1 MLSSFLSIVDS
12 VLTLDEGYSRK
23 DIISGDLVVID
34 GNLNKDVAG
43 RITGTA
49 ALACICSADKNKKF
63 YIIIGKHKIELQGS
77 MDMNP
82 KPLSVVNPNH
92 TTVRVTNDQNRYFE
106 MRFNDAMSFS
116 AWLPKLGEVLAE
128 SMCNEVLSSHHTAN
142 SIACLN
148 MRRCIHTCELL
159 TSPSKTYVRRVSE
172 IYGIRRKLMEV
183 MGTLRS
189 NPCDVNIKDLRS
201 LKELCWK
208 YPEMQSDPDMKFLL
222 ERMPSDRYSSEDL
235 QVILKDILYADSGEG
250 SHLACAHVY
259 HGTSS
264 ADLHN
269 QDTSLAV
276 VRAVLVQDA
285 HVPVSSDGLSD
296 LNRPTVDGQQESGD
310 QNSTASS
317 VTAPS
322 TANTDT
328 TTHVSVP
335 VHRKSRIVL
344 NGVEIQ
350 SSARSPSSA
359 GKALS
364 KQIKIKSKF
373 TTPAQIRK
381 EVARPK
387 TKTPPSNKKILLSDV
402 QYNVSPLPNSA
413 ISVLSSPVPAST
425 LASERTP
432 VRTPVAPLS
441 AMKPSSGKV
450 FTPVAAQ
457 LDKENLPTPH
467 KNVTPMTMPRSALK
481 KPSSTGKS
489 TQHKLTF
496 AANLDDSGDILQSAA
511 ILEEQTVPIQV
522 NSEHETMPFSSI
534 LAMEIV
540 PELIAP
546 VESTF
551 NTPMHHFMSKVPFAS
566 PTATQD
572 LVQNVAN
579 LFEDAVMYNVTAPH
593 NPELLTFTQGIYGS
607 PQPLPVMTRS
617 TGIIDYAL
625 NQFHQKRVAT
635 SIEKL
640 KTEACTEDSTG
651 TFDVDSQVAEPT
663 VESFVEPLA
672 LEVFPTIESS
682 VEASVSVPPV
692 SLEFLTA
699 PIATPARAPPVPL
712 DRPLSPPTTTGRKSG
727 SKKQLNAVSMQES
740 TTPAKSHRAMHL
752 TTPSTTGV
760 SAATAVPRTP
770 APLLSSATSEI
781 NLPVPTPVS
790 ISMHP
795 VAVSKQESTSKVEA
809 KLASESLH
817 WRRDTSWKMGILG
830 LCVVLVALFAA
841 QFTIGTKTVIVAPLA
856 GSDIVQVRA
865 QAMTPLANVSSV
877 DSTAMDT
884 AEAAQPHARPF
895 QPVDATIMPLPAVA
909 AAQHKE
915 NGFEMRVRFADA
927 ATTQTDS
934 AYEPNNRPVPQKP
947 TLLSAPQHSMQ
958 RHNVSPLLAQW
969 RRLQRLL
976 TVPAKYARMLLNT
989 AWKKFD
995 RVRKVL
1001 AE

>member
-49 ALACICSADKNKKF
+49 ALACICNADKNKKF
-63 YIIIGKHKIELQGS
+63 YIIVGKHKIELQGS

-106 MRFNDAMSFS
+106 MRFNDAVSFS

-128 SMCNEVLSSHHTAN
+128 SMCNEVLSSNHTAN

-201 LKELCWK
+201 LKELCWI

-235 QVILKDILYADSGEG
+235 QVILKDILYADPGEG
-250 SHLACAHVY
+250 SQLACAHVY

-269 QDTSLAV
+269 QDTSLAI

-285 HVPVSSDGLSD
+285 HVADSSDGLNS
-296 LNRPTVDGQQESGD
+296 LNESTVDGELVSGD
-310 QNSTASS
+310 QNSAASS
-317 VTAPS
+317 VTG
-322 TANTDT
+322 T
-328 TTHVSVP
+328 TTHVTVP

-373 TTPAQIRK
+373 TTPAPMRK

-387 TKTPPSNKKILLSDV
+387 TKTPPSNKKSLLSDV
-402 QYNVSPLPNSA
+402 QYNVSPMPSLPV
-413 ISVLSSPVPAST
+413 SVLSSPVPASI
-425 LASERTP
+425 LASARTP
-432 VRTPVAPLS
+432 VGTPVPLQS
-441 AMKPSSGKV
+441 SMKPSSGKV

-481 KPSSTGKS
+481 KPSSAGKS
-489 TQHKLTF
+489 AQHKLTF
-496 AANLDDSGDILQSAA
+496 AANLDDSGTVVPHAV
-511 ILEEQTVPIQV
+511 ILEEQTAPIQV
-522 NSEHETMPFSSI
+522 DNEHETVKLSCTMPSLSI
-534 LAMEIV
+534 LAMDII
-540 PELIAP
+540 PELSAP

-551 NTPMHHFMSKVPFAS
+551 NTPMHHCKSTVPFAS

-579 LFEDAVMYNVTAPH
+579 LFEDAVVYNVAIPH
-593 NPELLTFTQGIYGS
+593 NPEPSTFNQDIYGS
-607 PQPLPVMTRS
+607 PQPFPVMSGS
-617 TGIIDYAL
+617 TGIIDCAL
-625 NQFHQKRVAT
+625 NQSNKKQVAASSKKREIKAY
-635 SIEKL
+635 
-640 KTEACTEDSTG
+640 TEDSTG
-651 TFDVDSQVAEPT
+651 SFEVVSPIAEPT
-663 VESFVEPLA
+663 ADIFVKPLA
-672 LEVFPTIESS
+672 LEVSLTVESR
-682 VEASVSVPPV
+682 VEASVPPAP
-692 SLEFLTA
+692 LELLTA
-699 PIATPARAPPVPL
+699 PVATPARVPPVPL
-712 DRPLSPPTTTGRKSG
+712 DRPLSPPTTAGRKSG
-727 SKKQLNAVSMQES
+727 SKKQLNVASLQES
-740 TTPAKSHRAMHL
+740 TTPAKPHRAMHL
-752 TTPSTTGV
+752 TTPCTTTGV
-760 SAATAVPRTP
+760 SAATTVPRTP
-770 APLLSSATSEI
+770 APLLSSATSVI
-781 NLPVPTPVS
+781 SLPVPTPVS

-795 VAVSKQESTSKVEA
+795 IGVSKHENAETQE
-809 KLASESLH
+809 KLSPESVRL
-817 WRRDTSWKMGILG
+817 RSDMSWKMGILG

-841 QFTIGTKTVIVAPLA
+841 QFTLGTRTTIPAPLA
-856 GSDIVQVRA
+856 GSEVVQMRA
-865 QAMTPLANVSSV
+865 PAMTLLANVSSV
-877 DSTAMDT
+877 SSSTLNT
-884 AEAAQPHARPF
+884 AEVAQPHARPF
-895 QPVDATIMPLPAVA
+895 QPVDATKVPLSEAVA
-909 AAQHKE
+909 AQPKE
-915 NGFEMRVRFADA
+915 NGFEMRVRFADVSI
-927 ATTQTDS
+927 TQIDS
-934 AYEPNNRPVPQKP
+934 AYEPNDRPVPQKP
-947 TLLSAPQHSMQ
+947 TLLSTPQHSMQ
-958 RHNVSPLLAQW
+958 RHSVSPLLAQW

>member
-1 MLSSFLSIVDS
+1 
-12 VLTLDEGYSRK
+12 
-23 DIISGDLVVID
+23 
-34 GNLNKDVAG
+34 
-43 RITGTA
+43 
-49 ALACICSADKNKKF
+49 
-63 YIIIGKHKIELQGS
+63 

-128 SMCNEVLSSHHTAN
+128 SMCNEVLSSNHTAN

-235 QVILKDILYADSGEG
+235 QVILKDILYADPGEG

-264 ADLHN
+264 ADVHN

-285 HVPVSSDGLSD
+285 HIAVSSECASSSNEPML
-296 LNRPTVDGQQESGD
+296 VSGD
-310 QNSTASS
+310 RNDATSSSSSSSS

-322 TANTDT
+322 TASTDS

-381 EVARPK
+381 EVVRPK
-387 TKTPPSNKKILLSDV
+387 TKTPQSNKKSLLSDV
-402 QYNVSPLPNSA
+402 QYNVSPMPSSTV
-413 ISVLSSPVPAST
+413 SVLSSPVPASA
-425 LASERTP
+425 LASARTP
-432 VRTPVAPLS
+432 VTTPVAPLT

-481 KPSSTGKS
+481 KPSSAGKS
-489 TQHKLTF
+489 AQHKLTF
-496 AANLDDSGDILQSAA
+496 AANLDDSGNVLPPAVL
-511 ILEEQTVPIQV
+511 LEEPTAPIQV
-522 NSEHETMPFSSI
+522 NKEQETGKLSCTMPSLSI
-534 LAMEIV
+534 LAMDII

-546 VESTF
+546 AVSTF
-551 NTPMHHFMSKVPFAS
+551 NTPTHHFTSKMPFAS
-566 PTATQD
+566 PTVTQD

-579 LFEDAVMYNVTAPH
+579 LFEDAVVYNVAASRDL
-593 NPELLTFTQGIYGS
+593 ELSTFTQNS
-607 PQPLPVMTRS
+607 HSSPPQPVQVMAGS
-617 TGIIDYAL
+617 TNNIGCAL
-625 NQFHQKRVAT
+625 NQSHQKRVAT
-635 SIEKL
+635 SSK
-640 KTEACTEDSTG
+640 KPKSEAYPEDSTG
-651 TFDVDSQVAEPT
+651 SFEVVSQVPEPT
-663 VESFVEPLA
+663 ADFVVESLAVEVSPS
-672 LEVFPTIESS
+672 VESS
-682 VEASVSVPPV
+682 VEASVPPAP
-692 SLEFLTA
+692 LELLTA
-699 PIATPARAPPVPL
+699 SVATPARAPPVPL
-712 DRPLSPPTTTGRKSG
+712 DRPLSPPTTAGRKSG
-727 SKKQLNAVSMQES
+727 SKKQLNVASLQES

-752 TTPSTTGV
+752 TTPSTSQTTGV

-781 NLPVPTPVS
+781 ALPVPNPVS

-795 VAVSKQESTSKVEA
+795 AAVSKHENAETKEKLTPESFR
-809 KLASESLH
+809 L
-817 WRRDTSWKMGILG
+817 WRDMSWKMGILG
-830 LCVVLVALFAA
+830 LCVVLVALLAA
-841 QFTIGTKTVIVAPLA
+841 QFTFGTRTAIAAPLA
-856 GSDIVQVRA
+856 GSEVVQMRA
-865 QAMTPLANVSSV
+865 PAMTPLANVSSV
-877 DSTAMDT
+877 DSSTLNT

-895 QPVDATIMPLPAVA
+895 QPADATKVPLFAAVT
-909 AAQHKE
+909 AQPKE

-927 ATTQTDS
+927 SITQTGS
-934 AYEPNNRPVPQKP
+934 AQAPNHQHIPQKP

-958 RHNVSPLLAQW
+958 RYNVSPVLAQW

-976 TVPAKYARMLLNT
+976 AVPAKYARMLLNT

-995 RVRKVL
+995 RVRRVL